1 MRAFIAACL
10 VAGVIAGGAA
20 VILDNLAQEPAAVA
34 FAEPS
39 ARL

>member
-10 VAGVIAGGAA
+10 AAGVIATGSA
-20 VILDNLAQEPAAVA
+20 VVLDSFVQEPVSVA

-39 ARL
+39 ARI